1 MKDYIYFVEDT
12 VCKGSFDDGND
23 FDITFFE
30 SSQKAL
36 EYMQEQQ
43 RHNIGDVYD
52 RYHLKYHAI
61 VGAVFFQDLCDWCDF
76 EEVAKVMNIDSD
88 AVYDECVGLH
98 QTIAGLEK
106 YSDTCNELMVDWL
119 EKNSTSQ
126 NEMAEVFSHF
136 DYWNYTEILER
147 C

>member
-43 RHNIGDVYD
+43 RHHIGDVYD

-61 VGAVFFQDLCDWCDF
+61 VGAVSFQDLCDWCDF
-76 EEVAKVMNIDSD
+76 EEVAKVMDIDSD

-98 QTIAGLEK
+98 QTMAGLEK
-106 YSDTCNELMVDWL
+106 FINTCNELMKGWL
-119 EKNSTSQ
+119 GSYRTSQ
-126 NEMAEVFSHF
+126 KEMGEIFSYF
-136 DYWNYTEILER
+136 DYLYYSEVLEE